1 MVRFN
6 KEKESFLRSLPF
18 YKRSLKI
25 YLHTYITILFLD
37 MIVILIDNLFNQI
50 FISLKN
56 MKIYNLRHNCII
68 KTKIKIN
75 NVANEDYLSL
85 KHTRDISH
93 NL

>member
-6 KEKESFLRSLPF
+6 KEKESYLRSFPF

-56 MKIYNLRHNCII
+56 MKIHNLRHNCIN
-68 KTKIKIN
+68 TKIKIN
-75 NVANEDYLSL
+75 NVANGDYLSL